1 MSERRFRSRGREFS
15 IDAGRDGA
23 ELRLAVEG
31 SPERRFPLQRVGT
44 AEFVLR
50 DPDQEGVLHA
60 FYAIHDGKHW
70 WVHLDGRTWHLEAV
84 LERGQ
89 SGSAGAGLVAPIPAT
104 VTEVLV
110 NDGDLVEAG
119 QVLIVLSA
127 MKMQLEIKAP
137 HAGIVS
143 GMVFG
148 PGDQV
153 DGGVALL
160 AVTESA
166 TK

>member
-1 MSERRFRSRGREFS
+1 MSERRFRIGGHEFAV
-15 IDAGRDGA
+15 DATRDGN
-23 ELRLAVEG
+23 ELRLVAQG
-31 SPERRFPLQRVGT
+31 QPERRFPLQRVGT

-50 DPDQEGVLHA
+50 DPDQEGVLHS

-84 LERGQ
+84 LSHGR
-89 SGSAGAGLVAPIPAT
+89 SDRSGAGLTAPIPAT

-110 NDGDLVEAG
+110 RDGDQVEAG
-119 QVLIVLSA
+119 QVLMILSA

-143 GMVFG
+143 GVLFS

-160 AVTESA
+160 AVTEA
-166 TK
+166 AD